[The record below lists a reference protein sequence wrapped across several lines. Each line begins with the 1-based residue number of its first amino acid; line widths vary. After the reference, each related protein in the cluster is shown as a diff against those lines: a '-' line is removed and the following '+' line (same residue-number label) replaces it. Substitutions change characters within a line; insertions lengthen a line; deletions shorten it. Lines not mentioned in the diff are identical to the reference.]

1 MALTA
6 PTAPSPPTPPTPPTV
21 TFEGGGS
28 VTETTRPQSHGPQTE
43 DEIHEQQAREA
54 VANGGSGPLSK
65 TTVTRPE
72 EKGKEQG
79 DQTNQ
84 GSPGQQT
91 KPATQAPAGGST
103 TSRTTV
109 RQDAQ
114 AQMLL
119 EEPEGQGVQT
129 KQEVTARIPESP
141 NYHGMLYWGSTI
153 LSVAVLVVVLLRKVM
168 FRKDEVQRKVSTEAN
183 PSSASEVKPRVGMT
197 AAEVLQEIEVQETRQ
212 RMAPPASVAK
222 EYASQSA
229 APPPKRKPPLR
240 EQPTAKPAKRQ
251 NRRGTQERE
260 ERERFEVRI

>member
-28 VTETTRPQSHGPQTE
+28 GTETTRPQSHGPQTE

-91 KPATQAPAGGST
+91 KPATLAPAGGST
-103 TSRTTV
+103 TTRTTV
-109 RQDAQ
+109 QQDAQ

-129 KQEVTARIPESP
+129 KQEVATKIPESP
-141 NYHGMLYWGSTI
+141 SYHGMLYWGSTI
-153 LSVAVLVVVLLRKVM
+153 LSVAVLVAVLLRKVM
-168 FRKDEVQRKVSTEAN
+168 FRKDEVQGKSE
-183 PSSASEVKPRVGMT
+183 PDSSSSSEVKPRVGMT

-212 RMAPPASVAK
+212 RMAPPARVAR

-229 APPPKRKPPLR
+229 APPPKKKAPLR
-240 EQPTAKPAKRQ
+240 EQPAPKPAKRQ
-251 NRRGTQERE
+251 NRRGTQEE

>member
-6 PTAPSPPTPPTPPTV
+6 PTAPTPPTPPTPPAV

-43 DEIHEQQAREA
+43 EEIHEQQAREA

-72 EKGKEQG
+72 EKGKEQKE
-79 DQTNQ
+79 QTE
-84 GSPGQQT
+84 
-91 KPATQAPAGGST
+91 PATQAPAGGST
-103 TSRTTV
+103 TSRITV
-109 RQDAQ
+109 QQDNQ

-119 EEPEGQGVQT
+119 EESEGQSVQV
-129 KQEVTARIPESP
+129 KQEAAARIPESP
-141 NYHGMLYWGSTI
+141 GYHGMLYWGSTI
-153 LSVAVLVVVLLRKVM
+153 LSVAVLVAVLLRNVM
-168 FRKDEVQRKVSTEAN
+168 FRKGKVQGTAN
-183 PSSASEVKPRVGMT
+183 PEADPSPASDVKLRVGMT

-229 APPPKRKPPLR
+229 APPPKRKTPLR

-251 NRRGTQERE
+251 THRGTQEGE
-260 ERERFEVRI
+260 EREHFEVRI

>member
-168 FRKDEVQRKVSTEAN
+168 VRKGEVQGKASMGTD
-183 PSSASEVKPRVGMT
+183 SEVKPRVGMT

-212 RMAPPASVAK
+212 RMAPPARVAR

-229 APPPKRKPPLR
+229 APPPKKKAPLR
-240 EQPTAKPAKRQ
+240 EQPAPKPAKRQ
-251 NRRGTQERE
+251 NRRGTQEE
-260 ERERFEVRI
+260 EREHFEVRI